1 MGSRGRPAS
10 FLPRVASFPPQSV
23 APHSFPSSSK
33 SVLKENSP
41 FFVSNSRSSSS
52 KLSAT
57 GFEGLNAAIRAR
69 ENCPPQICLE
79 NLLIN
84 TIRDANIDPLIVK
97 YGHPAMMFV
106 MLASMG
112 GYGIYLGYQIRQNRL
127 AKKTLASGSDGKSIN
142 ADDEVDDIS
151 ENQ

>member
-1 MGSRGRPAS
+1 MRVLFILSLVSSFVFTQAFNLPGHLSSS
-10 FLPRVASFPPQSV
+10 FLSQPSFT
-23 APHSFPSSSK
+23 SSRSK
-33 SVLKENSP
+33 ANVKPVSP
-41 FFVSNSRSSSS
+41 FLYSDSKGSTT

-112 GYGIYLGYQIRQNRL
+112 GYGVYLGYQIIRNWY
-127 AKKTLASGSDGKSIN
+127 
-142 ADDEVDDIS
+142 
-151 ENQ
+151 